1 MDSYD
6 VIANQPVVIDNV
18 SVGIHCFVTVTGPVP
33 VDRAP
38 QRHTVLRAHGHTPIV
53 AVNFHQR
60 WVFFADFSVNS
71 ESIFMTFC
79 KHSFKLFRRL
89 L

>member
-18 SVGIHCFVTVTGPVP
+18 SVGIHCFVTVTGPFP

-38 QRHTVLRAHGHTPIV
+38 QRHTVLRAHGHTPNPIDYSGIHIKNRILGGSYGV
-53 AVNFHQR
+53 T
-60 WVFFADFSVNS
+60 DS
-71 ESIFMTFC
+71 
-79 KHSFKLFRRL
+79 LFTWKVL
-89 L
+89 TILT